1 MSFMNFGIG
10 IAIFKKQLTK
20 PLLICRQI
28 YENHLRSRSILKKL
42 LVYSPQYLV
51 LDLDYLLKQLNT
63 VQPSCN
69 CDKK

>member
-20 PLLICRQI
+20 PSFDLSS
-28 YENHLRSRSILKKL
+28 NLRKPSEKSLNFKKA

-51 LDLDYLLKQLNT
+51 LDLDYLLKQLNI